1 MKKIFI
7 SIGVA
12 AALLAGGN
20 YFVSQSVEQ
29 SYKNTL
35 KNLQAMEGVSISND
49 SYERGFLN
57 SKASFDM
64 ELDQKILPIL
74 DESFGE
80 SDTNKALKI
89 NIKSDISNNLF
100 SLINGFKSSSSIA
113 ILNGQAQEALKEV
126 FGSNIIATA
135 HAKSSIFDSKQDMS
149 INLKDISFK
158 QDLSELKTQGVKLD
172 IVADKTK
179 LSSGALSFDKILFSQ
194 ESDNFIE
201 NSIKIELEKL
211 NYDLAY
217 KEPIEF
223 KEIEYNLAPY
233 IYDASIKNT
242 KITVNENEVLL
253 YDMKA
258 NGNSS
263 YGDTSKTLFNSKD
276 ILSISKINVGGV
288 EFKEFAIKMDIKNLH
303 IQSVKKIIDV
313 YSNLSEDEYEVNYEK
328 LTPVFL
334 ELSKAKPELNL
345 NEFSV
350 KNAASNKLNITT
362 NFALKESPKDINSLM
377 DTIKFDGVLSIEP
390 NIASFL
396 SQFPDI
402 ASLAMMLEQL
412 QILKTE
418 KDIQKMTFRF
428 EPKEQDIIINEEQRL
443 GDLLRGF

>member
-7 SIGVA
+7 SIAIA
-12 AALLAGGN
+12 AVLLAGGN
-20 YFVSQSVEQ
+20 YFVSQKVKQ

-35 KNLQAMEGVSISND
+35 KNLQAMEGISISND
-49 SYERGFLN
+49 TYERGFLN

-64 ELDQKILPIL
+64 ELDQKVLPIL
-74 DESFGE
+74 DESFSE
-80 SDTNKALKI
+80 SDTSKTLKI

-113 ILNGQAQEALKEV
+113 ILNIRAQEKLKEV

-135 HAKSSIFDSKQDMS
+135 HAKSSIFDSKQDIS

-158 QDLSELKTQGVKLD
+158 QELSELKTQGVKLD
-172 IVADKTK
+172 IATDRTK
-179 LSSGALSFDKILFSQ
+179 LSSGAFSFDKILFSQ

-211 NYDLAY
+211 NYDLTY

-233 IYDASIKNT
+233 IYDASIENI
-242 KITVNENEVLL
+242 KITESGKEVLF

-263 YGDTSKTLFNSKD
+263 YGDTGKTLFNSKD
-276 ILSISKINVGGV
+276 ILSISKINVAGV

-303 IQSVKKIIDV
+303 IQSFKKIIDV
-313 YSNLSEDEYEVNYEK
+313 YSSLSEDEYEVNYEK
-328 LTPVFL
+328 LTPIFF

-362 NFALKESPKDINSLM
+362 NFALKESSKDINSLM
-377 DTIKFDGVLSIEP
+377 DAIKFDGVLSIEP
-390 NIASFL
+390 NIGNFL

-402 ASLAMMLEQL
+402 AGFSMILEQL

-418 KDIQKMTFRF
+418 KDMQKMTFRF

-443 GDLLRGF
+443 GNLLGGF

>member
-7 SIGVA
+7 SIAIA
-12 AALLAGGN
+12 AVLLAGGN
-20 YFVSQSVEQ
+20 YFVSQKVKQ

-35 KNLQAMEGVSISND
+35 KNLQAMEGISISND
-49 SYERGFLN
+49 TYERGFLN

-64 ELDQKILPIL
+64 ELDQKVLPIL
-74 DESFGE
+74 DESFSE
-80 SDTNKALKI
+80 SDTSKTLKI

-113 ILNGQAQEALKEV
+113 ILNIRAQEKLKEV

-135 HAKSSIFDSKQDMS
+135 HAKSSIFDSKQDIS

-158 QDLSELKTQGVKLD
+158 QELSELKTQGVKLD
-172 IVADKTK
+172 IATDRTK
-179 LSSGALSFDKILFSQ
+179 LSSGAFSFDKILFSQ

-211 NYDLAY
+211 NYDLTH

-233 IYDASIKNT
+233 IYDASIENI
-242 KITVNENEVLL
+242 KITESGKEVLF

-263 YGDTSKTLFNSKD
+263 YGDTGKTLFNSKD
-276 ILSISKINVGGV
+276 ILSISKINVAGV

-303 IQSVKKIIDV
+303 IQSFKKIIDV
-313 YSNLSEDEYEVNYEK
+313 YSSLSEDEYEVNYEK
-328 LTPVFL
+328 LTPIFF

-362 NFALKESPKDINSLM
+362 NFALKESSKDINSLM
-377 DTIKFDGVLSIEP
+377 DAIKFDGVLSIEP

-402 ASLAMMLEQL
+402 AGFGMILEQL

-418 KDIQKMTFRF
+418 KDMQKMTFRF

-443 GDLLRGF
+443 GNLLGGF